1 MLRLLSDNPL
11 LLLFLVTAVGYPLG
25 RIRVAGTSLGVA
37 SVLFAGLAIGAI
49 DPALKLPEI
58 VYLLGLVLF
67 LYTVGLASGPSFFA
81 SLRRKGLQENL
92 LVAGVLVA
100 AGVLTWYLGRVFEL
114 QAPLIAG
121 LFCGGLTNTPALAA
135 DIETIK
141 LNGGTGDRV
150 TVGYSVAYPIGVI
163 GPIIAI
169 AIAQRLWRTDYRG
182 EAQRLKSLAV
192 TAQDI
197 DVRTIQVTRPEATGV
212 PVRELSARHD
222 WDVVFTRVQ
231 RAHKVELASPDTRFL
246 MGDRIT
252 AVGSP
257 EQLQKVTRVLGRES
271 AVHLE
276 RDRTVLD
283 HTPVFVSNRE
293 LAGRK
298 ISELELRSRFGAV
311 ITRIRRGDVELLP
324 HSDSILELGDRVR
337 VLAPREK
344 LDGVAHFFGDS
355 YRALSEIDVMG
366 FSLGLALG
374 LALGMVAFP
383 LPGGS
388 TLRLGFAGGPL
399 LVGLF
404 LGARGFTGPLV
415 WTVPYSANLTL
426 RQIGLVL
433 FLAGIGTRAGY
444 SFVNTVSNA
453 GGLRLLAAGATI
465 TIAAV
470 LLILWI
476 GHRLLRIPMS
486 LLTGVISGAQTQ
498 PAVLGFAVEQAG
510 NDLPHVG
517 YATVYPLATIAKIL
531 VVQLLLNAS

>member
-1 MLRLLSDNPL
+1 MLRLLSQNPL
-11 LLLFLVTAVGYPLG
+11 LLLFLVTALGYPLG

-67 LYTVGLASGPSFFA
+67 IYTVGLASGPSFFA
-81 SLRRKGLQENL
+81 SLRRKGLADNL
-92 LVAGVLVA
+92 LVAGVLVG
-100 AGVLTWYLGRVFEL
+100 AGVLTWCLGRAFQL
-114 QAPLIAG
+114 QAPLVAG

-135 DIETIK
+135 AIETLK
-141 LNGGTGDRV
+141 LNGQTGDSA
-150 TVGYSVAYPIGVI
+150 TVGYSVAYPMGVI
-163 GPIIAI
+163 GPIVAI
-169 AIAQRLWRTDYRG
+169 AIAQHIWRTDYRA

-192 TAQDI
+192 TPQEI
-197 DVRTIQVTRPEATGV
+197 DVRTIQVMRPEATGV
-212 PVRELSARHD
+212 PIRELCARHD

-231 RAHKVELASPDTRFL
+231 RAHKVELATPDTRFL
-246 MGDRIT
+246 MGDRVT
-252 AVGSP
+252 AVGAP
-257 EQLQKVTRVLGRES
+257 EQLKGVTRSLGRES

-276 RDRTVLD
+276 RDRSVLD
-283 HTPVFVSNRE
+283 HTPVFVSNSE
-293 LAGRK
+293 LAGRRV
-298 ISELELRSRFGAV
+298 SELELQRRFGAV

-324 HSDSILELGDRVR
+324 HPDTILELGDRVR

-374 LALGMVAFP
+374 LGLGMVPIP
-383 LPGGS
+383 LPAGT

-399 LVGLF
+399 LVGLV
-404 LGARGFTGPLV
+404 LGARGFTGPFV

-444 SFVNTVSNA
+444 SFYSTVSNA
-453 GGLRLLAAGATI
+453 GGLRLLLAGGTI

-470 LLILWI
+470 LLTLWI
-476 GHRLLRIPMS
+476 GHRLMKIPMS
-486 LLTGVISGAQTQ
+486 LLTGIVSGAQTQ

-531 VVQLLLNAS
+531 VVQLLLGAT

>member
-1 MLRLLSDNPL
+1 MLRLLSENPL
-11 LLLFLVTAVGYPLG
+11 LLLFLVTALGYPLG

-37 SVLFAGLAIGAI
+37 SVLFAGLAIGAV

-67 LYTVGLASGPSFFA
+67 IYTVGLASGPSFFA
-81 SLRRKGLQENL
+81 SLRRKGLGDNL
-92 LVAGVLVA
+92 LVAGVLLA
-100 AGVLTWYLGRVFEL
+100 AGVLTWFLGRAFRLE
-114 QAPLIAG
+114 APLVAG

-135 DIETIK
+135 AIETLK
-141 LNGGTGDRV
+141 LNGQTGDTA
-150 TVGYSVAYPIGVI
+150 TVGYSVAYPVGVI
-163 GPIIAI
+163 GPIVAI

-192 TAQDI
+192 TSQEI
-197 DVRTIQVTRPEATGV
+197 DARTIQVMRPEATGV
-212 PVRELSARHD
+212 PIRELSARHD

-231 RAHKVELASPDTRFL
+231 RAHKVELAGADTRFL
-246 MGDRIT
+246 MGDRVT

-257 EQLQKVTRVLGRES
+257 EQLQRVTRTLGRES

-276 RDRTVLD
+276 RDRSVLD
-283 HTPVFVSNRE
+283 HTPVFVSNRA

-298 ISELELRSRFGAV
+298 VVDLELRRRFGAV
-311 ITRIRRGDVELLP
+311 VTRIRRGDVELLP
-324 HSDSILELGDRVR
+324 HSDTVLELGDRVR

-374 LALGMVAFP
+374 MVP
-383 LPGGS
+383 IPMPGGA

-399 LVGLF
+399 LVGLV
-404 LGARGFTGPLV
+404 LGARGFTGPFV

-444 SFVNTVSNA
+444 SFYNTVSNA
-453 GGLRLLAAGATI
+453 GGLRLLLAGAAI
-465 TIAAV
+465 TTAAV
-470 LLILWI
+470 LLVLWV
-476 GHRLLRIPMS
+476 GHRLMKIPMS
-486 LLTGVISGAQTQ
+486 LLTGIVSGAQTQ

-517 YATVYPLATIAKIL
+517 YATVYPLATIGKIL
-531 VVQLLLNAS
+531 VVQLLLGAS